1 MIKNNITA
9 QIKLMVKTK
18 SFRTA
23 FTLVFLLAIA
33 SYLYQLFEMRN
44 VDISLMKS
52 STMLFMLN
60 DTTRLL
66 KYFEILLPILAV
78 FPFVFSYLD
87 DSNLK
92 TFPYLLTRQ
101 SKRSYFISKYITS
114 IIGGFLIIFIPLLI
128 NLILCSVTFPFN
140 NNNFFGGSFSIN
152 FEGILLGTS
161 RAINT
166 RHYGLPFL
174 RIFLISPTL
183 YNVLFIVIASVFSSA
198 LASFAFAFSMF
209 FKNNK
214 VILILPTFLLMRLLQ
229 FLDVFAYSL
238 TNKGINYLNLNFL
251 SYIEVS
257 GFTLGKS
264 YWLFLGF
271 VCVLFLIGYF
281 SVEYVIRRKSDDF
294 V

>member
-1 MIKNNITA
+1 MIKNNLTA

-52 STMLFMLN
+52 STTLFILN

-66 KYFEILLPILAV
+66 KYFEILLPIVAV

-114 IIGGFLIIFIPLLI
+114 IIGGFIIIFIPLLI

-140 NNNFFGGSFSIN
+140 NINNNFFGGSFSIN

-166 RHYGLPFL
+166 RHYPF
-174 RIFLISPTL
+174 FHLISSKKSIDIEPQMLCTL
-183 YNVLFIVIASVFSSA
+183 L
-198 LASFAFAFSMF
+198 
-209 FKNNK
+209 
-214 VILILPTFLLMRLLQ
+214 
-229 FLDVFAYSL
+229 
-238 TNKGINYLNLNFL
+238 
-251 SYIEVS
+251 
-257 GFTLGKS
+257 
-264 YWLFLGF
+264 
-271 VCVLFLIGYF
+271 
-281 SVEYVIRRKSDDF
+281 
-294 V
+294 